1 MSVSI
6 GTEAPPY
13 EVNSREG
20 DTDEDPEDGLP
31 DSLNH
36 DLGLRKEEAPAV

>member
-1 MSVSI
+1 MRLI
-6 GTEAPPY
+6 PA
-13 EVNSREG
+13 RET
-20 DTDEDPEDGLP
+20 TDEDTEDGLT